1 MVCWLTPTE
10 RLQSNNKWLLEWNRC
25 SMTDSNRVFIS
36 GIGMISPLGL
46 DAQSTWHE
54 LIQGHSG
61 VDRITAF
68 DTDGFD
74 TRFAA
79 QVKGFDPEQY
89 LDRKLVRRMDR
100 FAQFAAVA
108 AKEACNHAGIQID
121 QEDPYRTGV
130 IIGSGIGGIITLS
143 EQYEVLKERGPKRVT
158 PFLIP
163 MMLGD
168 MASAQVSMVTG
179 AMGANYCVVS
189 SCSSGA
195 DALGQ
200 GWEMIRRGQADVVLA
215 GGSEAPISP
224 ISVAGFNSLRA
235 LSRFNEDPKLA
246 SRPFDK
252 DRDGFV
258 MGEGAAVLVLESESH
273 LRSRGAMGLAEFRGY
288 GATSDAHH
296 LTEPN
301 PTGQSAANA
310 MLMALRSANIDGQ
323 EIDYLNA
330 HGTSTP
336 LNDFQETKAIK
347 LALGEEAYKVPISST
362 KSMTGHL
369 LGAGGALEAAF
380 CVMALENNVIPPTIN
395 LHNQDPE
402 CDLDYTPL
410 SACDKDLK
418 VVVSNSF
425 GFGGHNSVLVLSD
438 SKIVF

>member
-1 MVCWLTPTE
+1 
-10 RLQSNNKWLLEWNRC
+10 
-25 SMTDSNRVFIS
+25 MTDKNRVFIT
-36 GIGMISPLGL
+36 GIGIISPLGL
-46 DAQSTWHE
+46 DVSSTWSE
-54 LIQGHSG
+54 LTQGHSG
-61 VDRITAF
+61 IDQITAF
-68 DTDGFD
+68 DTEGFD

-79 QVKGFDPEQY
+79 QVKGFDPENY
-89 LDRKLVRRMDR
+89 LDRKLARRMDR

-108 AKEACNHAGIQID
+108 AQEACRNAGIKPAE
-121 QEDPYRTGV
+121 EDPYRTGV

-143 EQYEVLKERGPKRVT
+143 QQYEVMRERGPRRIT

-179 AMGANYCVVS
+179 SMGANYCVVS

-224 ISVAGFNSLRA
+224 IAVAGFNSLRA
-235 LSRFNEDPKLA
+235 LSRYNEDPQLA
-246 SRPFDK
+246 SRPFDR

-258 MGEGAAVLVLESESH
+258 MGEGSAVLVLESEEH
-273 LRSRGAMGLAEFRGY
+273 LRKRQTPALAELRGY

-296 LTEPN
+296 VTEPN
-301 PTGQSAANA
+301 PTGQSAAEA
-310 MLMALRSANIDGQ
+310 ILLALQVAEVDAS

-336 LNDFQETKAIK
+336 LNDSQETKAIK
-347 LALGEEAYKVPISST
+347 LALGEEAYRVPISST

-380 CVMALENNVIPPTIN
+380 CVLALQHGLIPPTIN

-410 SACDKDLK
+410 QARAQPLN

-425 GFGGHNSVLVLSD
+425 GFGGHNSVLVLS
-438 SKIVF
+438 SANGTG